1 MDHPR
6 IRGEHQRRQRRREA
20 GAGSS
25 PHTRGAR
32 AERRRRPDP
41 AGIIPAYAGST
52 RRRRSGSR
60 TGGDHPRIRG
70 EHILW
75 IGVCR
80 TTRGSSPHTRGAPD
94 RGPHESIRYGI
105 IPAYAGSTP
114 AGARLGPTPG
124 DHPRIRGEHKYSA
137 QKDLPNYGS
146 SPHTRGA
153 PGLQH
158 PARRPRG
165 IIPAYAGSTR
175 IRNIPNGIT
184 LGSSPHMRGALAAL
198 CRRRVTRADHPRIR
212 GEHGAS
218 QDAQYGG
225 EGSSPHTRGA
235 LNEIGVGDARGRI
248 IPAYAG
254 STAKRGA
261 LSCRCRDHPRI
272 RGEHTYA
279 NMEQESIL
287 GSSPHTRGAHAAVRI
302 VSFGADII
310 PAYAGSTPATVHGR
324 RRRRDH
330 PRIRGEHE
338 RGVCAA
344 VGPVGSSPHTRGA
357 RRRRRRHHR
366 AEGIIPAYAGSTMT
380 PWI

>member
-1 MDHPR
+1 MRMVRRPRWMDHPR
-6 IRGEHQRRQRRREA
+6 IRGEHVCVPSHVRVPF
-20 GAGSS
+20 GSS

-70 EHILW
+70 EHPIAVHMKAY
-75 IGVCR
+75 G
-80 TTRGSSPHTRGAPD
+80 TGSSPHTRGAHQRAPVW
-94 RGPHESIRYGI
+94 
-105 IPAYAGSTP
+105 
-114 AGARLGPTPG
+114 AR
-124 DHPRIRGEHKYSA
+124 H
-137 QKDLPNYGS
+137 Q
-146 SPHTRGA
+146 
-153 PGLQH
+153 
-158 PARRPRG
+158 G

-254 STAKRGA
+254 STAAARA
-261 LSCRCRDHPRI
+261 APTTFRDHPRI
-272 RGEHTYA
+272 RGEH
-279 NMEQESIL
+279 QRRL
-287 GSSPHTRGAHAAVRI
+287 PGDRPSSR
-302 VSFGADII
+302 II
-310 PAYAGSTPATVHGR
+310 PAYAGSTPR
-324 RRRRDH
+324 
-330 PRIRGEHE
+330 P
-338 RGVCAA
+338 
-344 VGPVGSSPHTRGA
+344 
-357 RRRRRRHHR
+357 
-366 AEGIIPAYAGSTMT
+366 STSM
-380 PWI
+380 